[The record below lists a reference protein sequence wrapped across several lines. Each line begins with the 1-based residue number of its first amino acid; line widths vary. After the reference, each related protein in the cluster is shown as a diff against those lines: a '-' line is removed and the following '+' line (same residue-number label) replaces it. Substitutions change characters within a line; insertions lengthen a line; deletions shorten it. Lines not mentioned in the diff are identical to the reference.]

1 LTYTNLGSQPHV
13 HYTQSK
19 CAYSF
24 IYSFRPQNAPSV
36 YVPVTQKKD
45 KCKLCD
51 DETATITF
59 NPCQHKIVC
68 LDCSIRLKRCIECN
82 QVIKEKIT
90 NSGSSLSVNKSDFA
104 QLLNKIQAL
113 EEAQQCSICMERKK
127 DTAFQ
132 CGHIACGICALPLK
146 ACHIC
151 REKVVKRFKIY
162 ET

>member
-1 LTYTNLGSQPHV
+1 MPLKARLLNVGITFS
-13 HYTQSK
+13 
-19 CAYSF
+19 
-24 IYSFRPQNAPSV
+24 RPQNSPSTF
-36 YVPVTQKKD
+36 VPVTSKKD

-51 DETATITF
+51 DEPASITF
-59 NPCQHKIVC
+59 TPCQHKVVC
-68 LDCSIRLKRCIECN
+68 LDCSIRLKRCIEVDCN
-82 QVIKEKIT
+82 QPIKEKIT
-90 NSGSSLSVNKSDFA
+90 NSGSSLNVNKSDFT